1 LSVKVQATLLE
12 LLEGQGLPQQIAV
25 TMALEED
32 AHRRLGEVMA
42 TAVKVRLAGSCYSWQ
57 VAGTTILLYG

>member
-1 LSVKVQATLLE
+1 MFLFRWFAGLSVKVQATLLE

-32 AHRRLGEVMA
+32 ANRRLGEVMA
-42 TAVKVRLAGSCYSWQ
+42 TAVKVRQ
-57 VAGTTILLYG
+57 GT